1 MWHRFMWIIAS
12 WLLLTA
18 SIGDRSTASA
28 DEAGDAKRAALQK
41 VHRVVIVPPFFGT
54 DTLGELP
61 PRTDKSGRQE
71 LADTPIDEKARERRN
86 EYIEVLK
93 KLEIHARETL
103 PTRLAARTPFVITPG
118 ADTVHILEALKK
130 APPAVFKNGGRI
142 MGKKFDQPDTETVL
156 KIATE
161 AKADAVLLC
170 AFDEPRRNSGGYYFD
185 PLSGPGYDVP
195 KVHDKATFDLITLDG
210 NAVIHQTV
218 EVVHPV
224 TKLGQRLFLLADWTE
239 TVDQIIEDFMDELT
253 RYTPHVKGK

>member
-1 MWHRFMWIIAS
+1 MLATATFGAS
-12 WLLLTA
+12 SA
-18 SIGDRSTASA
+18 ASA

-41 VHRVVIVPPFFGT
+41 VRRVAVIPSFFGT

-71 LADTPIDEKARERRN
+71 LEDAPTDEKARARRN
-86 EYIEVLK
+86 DYIEVLK
-93 KLEIHARETL
+93 QLEIHARETL
-103 PTRLAARTPFVITPG
+103 PTRLAARTPFVITAG
-118 ADTVHILEALKK
+118 ADTAHILEALKM

-142 MGKKFDQPDTETVL
+142 IGKKFDQPDTETVL

-170 AFDEPRRNSGGYYFD
+170 VFDEPRKNSGGYYFD

-210 NAVIHQTV
+210 KVVIHQTF

-253 RYTPHVKGK
+253 RYTPHVNGK